1 MNDNVQFS
9 AFTKR
14 ELGKLAKTFQV
25 MGDDAVEESR
35 KVAYDISLLAKNEI
49 SSAGY
54 SRTKANKA
62 VRRVVDGASISRSS
76 KTGRLSYGFAGQRF
90 SGGADTQRLW
100 AGLEFGSSVR
110 QRKDGTIRRLNQ
122 FPEYSGRFGKG
133 SRGWFIYPT
142 LRKIQPQLTL
152 KYLQAMNKV
161 VQNWSKSG

>member
-14 ELGKLAKTFQV
+14 ELGKLAKTFQT
-25 MGDDAVEESR
+25 MGDEAVEESR

-49 SSAGY
+49 TSAGY

-90 SGGADTQRLW
+90 SGGGSTRILW
-100 AGLEFGSSVR
+100 QGLEFGS
-110 QRKDGTIRRLNQ
+110 KKFKQ
-122 FPEYSGRFGKG
+122 FPTWSGRYPTGG
-133 SRGWFIYPT
+133 SNGYFIFPT

>member
-35 KVAYDISLLAKNEI
+35 KVAYDISLLAQSEI
-49 SSAGY
+49 KSAGY
-54 SRTKANKA
+54 TRTKANKA

-90 SGGADTQRLW
+90 SGGGTTQRLW
-100 AGLEFGSSVR
+100 AGYEFGSKVR
-110 QRKDGTIRRLNQ
+110 SRKDGTVRRFNQ
-122 FPEYSGRFGKG
+122 FPEYSGRFGSG

-142 LRKIQPQLTL
+142 LRKIQPQLTQ
-152 KYLQAMNKV
+152 KYLAAMNKV
-161 VQNWSKSG
+161 VKDWSKSG